1 MTKASPDTLLVCS
14 CQRTMEID
22 ARRLAEGLGLENLPV
37 RTELCR
43 GDRAHF
49 EAALAGTGRI
59 VVACTQEAPLFREIA
74 DEKGEDPS
82 RLTFTNIR
90 ERAGWSDAKGT
101 ALPKMAALL
110 AEASYAERPA
120 NALTLKSEGVCLV
133 YGRGQTAMDAAQA
146 LTGRL
151 SVTLLLKKTADVLP
165 PPVIDVPIVSGRI
178 RAAKGHL
185 GAFEIEVDGY
195 APYVPSARRG
205 LAFVMPRD
213 GARSQCDVIVDLTGG
228 PALFPGGGRRDG
240 YLRADPADPAAV
252 ARALL
257 AASDLVGE
265 FEKPR
270 YVAYDKDICAHSR
283 SRIVGCR
290 NCLDACPLGA
300 ITPVSD
306 GDHVVVDPAVCGGCG
321 SCSAVCPTGAAS
333 YAYPRR
339 EDLLARAQILL
350 KSYSSAGGQRP
361 VVLLHDERHGAA
373 IISAMARLGRGLPA
387 NVLPLAVHSV
397 HLAGH
402 DIMLALLAS
411 GAEQVAILASPEHRD
426 EIAPMTL
433 QAELAETFLAGLGLG
448 RGRIQLLVE
457 ADPDAVEAALY
468 APSTLALLKAEAF
481 APVGGKRDI
490 ARAAI
495 AKLADRAASRP
506 EAIALPK
513 GAPYGR
519 INVRSEGCT
528 LCLSCVGACPTGA
541 LSDNPDRPQLSFTE
555 SACVQCGI
563 CAATC
568 PEKVITLEPRFNLQ
582 PAALAPAIV
591 KVEEPFHCV
600 ACGKAFGTRSTVER
614 VVRMLE
620 GKHAMFRNPEQVRL
634 IQMCETC
641 RIVTVA
647 EEGNDPLRVG
657 ERPRVRTTED
667 YLAERAKAKPGPKPG
682 GGTPDDFIS

>member
-1 MTKASPDTLLVCS
+1 MTKTASPDTLLVCN

-22 ARRLAEGLGLENLPV
+22 GKRLAAALGVESLPV

-43 GDRAHF
+43 GERAHV
-49 EAALAGTGRI
+49 EAALAGEGRI
-59 VVACTQEAPLFREIA
+59 CIACTQEAPLFRETA
-74 DEKGEDPS
+74 EEKGVDAA

-90 ERAGWSDAKGT
+90 ERAGWSEAKGA

-110 AEASYAERPA
+110 AEAGYAERPA
-120 NALTLKSEGVCLV
+120 SALTLKSEGVCLV
-133 YGRGQTAMDAAQA
+133 YGRGQAAADAAQA
-146 LTGRL
+146 LAGRL
-151 SVTLLLKKTADVLP
+151 SVTLLLKETADVLP
-165 PPVIDVPIVSGRI
+165 PPVIDVPILSGRI
-178 RAAKGHL
+178 RTAKGHL

-195 APYVPSARRG
+195 APYVPSSRRA

-213 GARSQCDVIVDLTGG
+213 GARSQCDVIVDLTGDA
-228 PALFPGGGRRDG
+228 ALFPGGGRRDG

-265 FEKPR
+265 FEKPQ

-300 ITPVSD
+300 ITPLSD
-306 GDHVVVDPAVCGGCG
+306 ADHVVVDPAVCGGCG

-350 KSYSSAGGQRP
+350 KTYRRAGGTRP
-361 VVLLHDERHGAA
+361 FVLLHDERHGTP
-373 IISAMARLGRGLPA
+373 IVSAMARLGRGLPA
-387 NVLPLAVHSV
+387 HVLPLQVHSV
-397 HLAGH
+397 QQAGH
-402 DIMLALLAS
+402 DILLGMLAS
-411 GAEQVAILASPEHRD
+411 GAEQIAVFTSPEHRD
-426 EIAPMTL
+426 EIAPL
-433 QAELAETFLAGLGLG
+433 AFQVEVAEAFLKGLALGA
-448 RGRIQLLVE
+448 GRIQLLVE

-468 APSTLALLKAEAF
+468 APTTLAPLKSEPF

-495 AKLADRAASRP
+495 AKLADAAP
-506 EAIALPK
+506 APPGTLALPK

-519 INVRSEGCT
+519 VNVRTEGCT

-541 LSDNPDRPQLSFTE
+541 LTDNPDRPQLSFTE

-568 PEKVITLEPRFNLQ
+568 PEKVITLEPRYSLE
-582 PAALAPAIV
+582 PAALAPAVV

-600 ACGKAFGTRSTVER
+600 SCGKAFGTKSTVER

-620 GKHAMFRNPEQVRL
+620 GKHAMFRNPQQVRL

-641 RIVTVA
+641 RVVAVA
-647 EEGNDPLRVG
+647 EDGNDPLRVG
-657 ERPRVRTTED
+657 ERPRVRTTDD
-667 YLAERAKAKPGPKPG
+667 YLAERAKKKPG